1 MEGKT
6 EPLAIAVAS
15 ADTPPYKSV
24 LVEVILTV
32 PTPLKVWTFP
42 PIKILPD
49 NVGSVIEE
57 KSVPAET
64 FLLESSCT
72 NKNRSFLL
80 TTLADTRSD
89 IFTSAITLPG

>member
-1 MEGKT
+1 M
-6 EPLAIAVAS
+6 AAVE
-15 ADTPPYKSV
+15 ADTPPNKSV
-24 LVEVILTV
+24 LVVVILTV
-32 PTPLKVWTFP
+32 PIPVKDWTGP
-42 PIKILPD
+42 PKKILPD
-49 NVGSVIEE
+49 NVGSEIEE

-89 IFTSAITLPG
+89 IFTSAITVPVS